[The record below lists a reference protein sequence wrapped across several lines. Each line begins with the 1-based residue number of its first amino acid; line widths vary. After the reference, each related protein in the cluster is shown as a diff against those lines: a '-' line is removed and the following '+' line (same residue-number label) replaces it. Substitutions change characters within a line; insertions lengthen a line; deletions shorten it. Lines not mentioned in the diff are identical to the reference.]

1 MRWLVCHPGPHFSV
15 ADVYTG
21 YVEALREYG
30 VDVHEFN
37 LGERLT
43 FYASALKQV
52 SGAQGDTEDSHMFA
66 RMLTSEQEVI
76 DLAINGLSAAL
87 YKIRPDV
94 LLIVSGFLVKPELI
108 EHIRNSG
115 TAVVLLH
122 TESPYEDERQ
132 IELAE
137 VANLN
142 LLNDPMNIEA
152 FKEVAPTVYLPHA
165 YRPRVHYS
173 AADIT
178 RQISLGEPN
187 RVSRTYDLTFVG
199 TGFESRIEF
208 FSAMLNR
215 FNLELIH
222 DVWYHKPSI
231 ALAGNWQNL
240 ANDHPLVPY
249 VIHPVPECYDNR
261 AAADLYRAS
270 KVGINLYR
278 REAQR
283 PELSFGWAMGPRE
296 VEMAACGLF
305 FIRDPR
311 GEGDEVLSML
321 PTFTEP
327 GEAADMVAFYL
338 RHDNERQRRAELARK
353 AIAERTFHHYA
364 GALLRMIE

>member
-21 YVEALREYG
+21 YVEALREHG
-30 VDVHEFN
+30 VEVHEFN

-43 FYASALKQV
+43 FYASAMKQI
-52 SGAQGDTEDSHMFA
+52 SGTRGDEEALFTA
-66 RMLTSEQEVI
+66 MLTSDQQVI

-87 YKIRPDV
+87 YKVRPDV
-94 LLIVSGFLVKPELI
+94 LLIVSGFLIKPELI
-108 EHIRNSG
+108 EFIRNSG
-115 TAVVLLH
+115 TAVILLH

-142 LLNDPMNIEA
+142 LINDPMNIEA
-152 FKEVAPTVYLPHA
+152 FQDVAPTVYLPHA
-165 YRPRVHYS
+165 YRPTVHYS
-173 AADIT
+173 ADID
-178 RQISLGEPN
+178 IPW
-187 RVSRTYDLTFVG
+187 VHDFTFVG

-208 FSAMLNR
+208 FSQMLNR
-215 FNLELIH
+215 FNLDLIG
-222 DVWYHKPSI
+222 DPWYRKPMM

-240 ANDHPLVPY
+240 PNGHPLVDY
-249 VIHPVPECYDNR
+249 VIHPVPECYDNEQ
-261 AAADLYRAS
+261 AAELYRS
-270 KVGINLYR
+270 TKVGINIYR

-311 GEGDEVLSML
+311 GEGDETLSML
-321 PTFTEP
+321 PRFADA
-327 GEAADMVAFYL
+327 GEAAELVVHYL
-338 RHDNERQRRAELARK
+338 RHDNERQKLATLARE

-364 GALLRMIE
+364 GALLRMID